1 MVDKV
6 ERKAKIFHLPRVGI
20 ADLKDLIT
28 VEATEEAAVVEV
40 TNIRDANELN
50 QQTLINLMY
59 DCCFN

>member
-1 MVDKV
+1 MVNKV

-40 TNIRDANELN
+40 TNTRDANEHN
-50 QQTLINLMY
+50 
-59 DCCFN
+59 